1 MYKIEKRFF
10 FSLRLAV
17 AEVNRDPT
25 LLPGVR
31 IVPEI
36 VRCVYEFSRII
47 FFV

>member
-1 MYKIEKRFF
+1 MEKIPFF
-10 FSLRLAV
+10 PHRLAV

-36 VRCVYEFSRII
+36 VRCVYEFSRIN